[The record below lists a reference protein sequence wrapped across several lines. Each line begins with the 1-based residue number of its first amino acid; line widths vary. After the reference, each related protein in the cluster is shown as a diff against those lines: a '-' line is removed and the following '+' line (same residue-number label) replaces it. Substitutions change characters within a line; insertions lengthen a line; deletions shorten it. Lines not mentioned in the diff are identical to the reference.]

1 MDEYA
6 QEVWRDIIGYEGR
19 YQVSNL
25 GRVKRL
31 RYEYVDT
38 YKSGRHRVKPERIVT
53 ASVAKMGY
61 YMVDLHLNGRRK
73 RCYVHRLVAQSFVPN
88 PDNLFY
94 VNHKDENMLNNR
106 ADNLEWCTAAYNV
119 SYGTNRVRSV
129 ETRRKNGTYENIS
142 DVTRRRISDA
152 LKGKKKSLSHRQ
164 HISEGRKKLYAQG
177 YRSQCKKDG

>member
-1 MDEYA
+1 MDECV
-6 QEVWRDIIGYEGR
+6 QEVWRDIVGYERR

-61 YMVDLHLNGRRK
+61 YMVDLHLNGRRR
-73 RCYVHRLVAQSFVPN
+73 RCYVHRLVAQAFIPN
-88 PDNLFY
+88 PDNLLY
-94 VNHKDENMLNNR
+94 VKHKDETMLNNH

-119 SYGTNRVRSV
+119 CYGTNRIRSV
-129 ETRRKNGTYENIS
+129 ATRKKNGTYENIS

-152 LKGKKKSLSHRQ
+152 LKGKKKSLLHRQ
-164 HISEGRKKLYAQG
+164 HISEGKKRLYAQK
-177 YRSQCKKDG
+177 RNQCKKDG

>member
-1 MDEYA
+1 MDESL
-6 QEVWRDIIGYEGR
+6 QEVWRDVIGYEGR

-38 YKSGRHRVKPERIVT
+38 YKSGRHRVKPERIIT
-53 ASVAKMGY
+53 ANIAKMGY
-61 YMVDLHLNGRRK
+61 YMVDLYSSGRRK

-164 HISEGRKKLYAQG
+164 HISEGHKKLYAQR
-177 YRSQCKKDG
+177 YREKCKRD